1 MRICYAN
8 TNISSFIILLADP
21 EHPNCSCI
29 LLDYDIENEIKNNVG
44 ECFLFSAANSLGLDA
59 IFVYTRHGQMAS
71 LLSRRRP
78 NPPIFA
84 FTDDNSIRMA
94 LNLQWGVTPLL
105 IELSYDMEANTEKT
119 IELIKS
125 KGLIEKGDTVLVVSD
140 IIPSAAAT
148 QTVFQ
153 SVQVKTVV

>member
-1 MRICYAN
+1 
-8 TNISSFIILLADP
+8 
-21 EHPNCSCI
+21 
-29 LLDYDIENEIKNNVG
+29 
-44 ECFLFSAANSLGLDA
+44 
-59 IFVYTRHGQMAS
+59 MAS

-105 IELSYDMEANTEKT
+105 IELSDDMEANTEKT

-125 KGLIEKGDTVLVVSD
+125 KGLIQKGDTVLVVSD
-140 IIPSAAAT
+140 IIPSAAST